1 MYFFDSY
8 ALIEVIKASSTY
20 DKLRQSAIITN
31 ALNIAETHFFLLERF
46 PESQANKMIEG
57 LNSKLLEITQDIAMA
72 AASFRFHNKKLKLSY
87 ADCIGY
93 CLAQAKHLTF
103 VTGDD
108 AFKGMDGVE
117 FLK

>member
-8 ALIEVIKASSTY
+8 ALVELINNKPSF
-20 DKLRQSAIITN
+20 DKFRNNTIITS
-31 ALNIAETHFFLLERF
+31 ALNIAETHSVLINLISEAK
-46 PESQANKMIEG
+46 ANEVVKSLKVTLIEPD
-57 LNSKLLEITQDIAMA
+57 KDIAITA
-72 AASFRFHNKKLKLSY
+72 SSFRFHNKKLKLSY
-87 ADCIGY
+87 ADCLGY
-93 CLAQAKHLTF
+93 CLAQSKNLTF